1 MQLCLND
8 PSLIYDMIGMK
19 MTTFSNRLKNTDRE
33 GNYIYI
39 YLEIK
44 DNARNKPQKKK
55 KIVIFL
61 QFGTAILSHA

>member
-55 KIVIFL
+55 KL
-61 QFGTAILSHA
+61 

>member
-1 MQLCLND
+1 
-8 PSLIYDMIGMK
+8 MIGMK

-44 DNARNKPQKKK
+44 DNARNKPKKK
-55 KIVIFL
+55 KNCNIFTIWNSYTFTCL
-61 QFGTAILSHA
+61 NASHASLFKLFL